1 MKRKKRRLKL
11 GHIFFY
17 LILLYIGIILWNQ
30 KKLAKELT
38 IKRDKVFSETEALKA
53 DIDKL
58 EEEIQISDS
67 LKFVEKIAREELG
80 MVKPR
85 EIIYIDKNKKKNPF
99 FNLRKSRTD

>member
-67 LKFVEKIAREELG
+67 LKF
-80 MVKPR
+80 
-85 EIIYIDKNKKKNPF
+85 
-99 FNLRKSRTD
+99 

>member
-99 FNLRKSRTD
+99 FTLRKSRTN

>member
-1 MKRKKRRLKL
+1 MRKKKRKFKF
-11 GHIFFY
+11 GHLFFY

-30 KKLAKELT
+30 RKLAKELT
-38 IKRDKVFSETEALKA
+38 LKRDKVFSETEALKA
-53 DIDKL
+53 DIDQL
-58 EEEIQISDS
+58 NEEIEISDT
-67 LKFVEKIAREELG
+67 LKFVEKVAREELG